1 MTDKRVILGIII
13 FIIFGLFI
21 YSFAATPN
29 NRDLDGQKTQSP
41 NNPSGEDK
49 PIDKDPIGED
59 PDGDEEDPDDK
70 EPGEEDPDG
79 DEEDPDG
86 DNNSGN
92 EGSTTKPSNPG
103 NSGSTT
109 KPSNPGNSGS
119 TTKPSNPGNSG
130 NTGDNNKPDVPDI
143 PDVPEVP
150 DEPDVPRPTVP
161 TFGVDPKEPA
171 NIHVSVSGNQI
182 TYQGEMDKKE
192 ILTLENGKRLFN
204 YIFIKIES
212 PDALTQEEFDNIKIL
227 YNGKEVSK
235 NEINMDSTT
244 KKAYLN
250 FTQSFNDANGDSK
263 DNLTKVEMEFYWGH
277 GKTTKYTMIFDIVVN
292 EKEAE

>member
-49 PIDKDPIGED
+49 PIDKDPIEED
-59 PDGDEEDPDDK
+59 PDEDEEDPDDK

-143 PDVPEVP
+143 PEVP

-212 PDALTQEEFDNIKIL
+212 PDALTQEEIDNIKIL

>member
-49 PIDKDPIGED
+49 PIDKDPIEED
-59 PDGDEEDPDDK
+59 PDGEDPDDK

-86 DNNSGN
+86 DNNSG
-92 EGSTTKPSNPG
+92 
-103 NSGSTT
+103 
-109 KPSNPGNSGS
+109 S

-130 NTGDNNKPDVPDI
+130 NTGDNNKPDVPDV
-143 PDVPEVP
+143 PDIPEVP

>member
-49 PIDKDPIGED
+49 PIDKDPIEED

-143 PDVPEVP
+143 PEVP